1 LQSTPWGKNPQNIA
15 LTIKKVVKIYFHI
28 YIIMDILKSIVILPI
43 LDFIYLKSV
52 SNHFNKQI
60 LDVQKS
66 EQVFRIAPAIVC
78 YIALLFGLNYFILRS
93 NKSRKEKIIDA
104 ILLGLV
110 IYTVYETTNM
120 AIFKDWNIKSV
131 LIDSIWGGVVMGL
144 TTFIVTI

>member
-1 LQSTPWGKNPQNIA
+1 
-15 LTIKKVVKIYFHI
+15 
-28 YIIMDILKSIVILPI
+28 MDILKSIVILPI